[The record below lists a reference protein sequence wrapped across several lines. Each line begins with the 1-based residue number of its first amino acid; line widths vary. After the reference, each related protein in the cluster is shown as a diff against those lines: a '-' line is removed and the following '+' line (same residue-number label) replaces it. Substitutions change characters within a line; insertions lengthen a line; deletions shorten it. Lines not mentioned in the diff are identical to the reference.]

1 MVGARH
7 RGVSNL
13 VNDSGVLVRSRVH
26 SEVDVLC
33 HRTGKFSR
41 GKKLTIPGGGVD
53 SGGLIESK
61 VMVRSGLHGVVRIA
75 LSSPNER
82 VGILE
87 WGGETGV
94 YGGVLVRNRYGNL
107 YLYMESGY

>member
-33 HRTGKFSR
+33 HGTGKFSH
-41 GKKLTIPGGGVD
+41 GKNLTIPGGGVD

-61 VMVRSGLHGVVRIA
+61 VMVWSGLRGVVRIA

-82 VGILE
+82 VGILK
-87 WGGETGV
+87 WGGNRCISGCTG
-94 YGGVLVRNRYGNL
+94 
-107 YLYMESGY
+107 EE

>member
-13 VNDSGVLVRSRVH
+13 VNNSGVLVRSRVH

-33 HRTGKFSR
+33 HGTGKFLR
-41 GKKLTIPGGGVD
+41 GKNLTIPGGGVD
-53 SGGLIESK
+53 SGGLIESN
-61 VMVRSGLHGVVRIA
+61 VMVWSGLRGVVRIA

-82 VGILE
+82 V
-87 WGGETGV
+87 WDPRVGGKQVYMGV
-94 YGGVLVRNRYGNL
+94 YW
-107 YLYMESGY
+107 